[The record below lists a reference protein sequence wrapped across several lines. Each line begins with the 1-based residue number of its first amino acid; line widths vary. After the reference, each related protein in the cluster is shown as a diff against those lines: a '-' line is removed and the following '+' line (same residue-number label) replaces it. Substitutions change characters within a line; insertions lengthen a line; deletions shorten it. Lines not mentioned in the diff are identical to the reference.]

1 MDEKE
6 LAVLNLLVEVM
17 VAYFNMFHLGVSA
30 GGFREVDC
38 GSVIT

>member
-6 LAVLNLLVEVM
+6 LAILNLLAEVM
-17 VAYFNMFHLGVSA
+17 VAYFNMFRSGVSA
-30 GGFREVDC
+30 GGFREVNC